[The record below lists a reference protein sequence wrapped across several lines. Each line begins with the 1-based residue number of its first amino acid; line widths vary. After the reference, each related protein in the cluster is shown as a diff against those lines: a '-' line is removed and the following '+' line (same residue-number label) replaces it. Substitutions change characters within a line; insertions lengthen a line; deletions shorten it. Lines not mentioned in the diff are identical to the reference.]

1 MKFVKWRMDFS
12 QLKTII
18 VYLDCIILIGINK
31 RPEIYMHWERDY
43 GIILGST

>member
-18 VYLDCIILIGINK
+18 VYLDCIILIGIK
-31 RPEIYMHWERDY
+31 
-43 GIILGST
+43 GIAHLY